1 MLRASKSSDASSG
14 LPDPET
20 PAGGRGKDGRI
31 HNDKLMAHQAAQRDV
46 ASLYL
51 YIRCHFLYIS
61 MACWRALLGFDED
74 HLARLC
80 WGCRQCLLTQLL

>member
-1 MLRASKSSDASSG
+1 MVGYITISSWLTKRRS
-14 LPDPET
+14 ET
-20 PAGGRGKDGRI
+20 WRHFTCTSVVI
-31 HNDKLMAHQAAQRDV
+31 
-46 ASLYL
+46 
-51 YIRCHFLYIS
+51 FLYIS